1 MHLAERLK
9 ILDREERQMVAVGD
23 LAKDRLQSLRE
34 YVARQSGADA
44 AVAGWDLISTALNLL
59 IDMSEAVEATGDSY
73 GVNTRLLPM
82 GLPRL
87 GTRMPHGSP
96 ADRRIGAAHV
106 CPPPHE

>member
-1 MHLAERLK
+1 
-9 ILDREERQMVAVGD
+9 MVAVGD

-73 GVNTRLLPM
+73 GFIRGYYQWGCRASGLVCRMALPLTE
-82 GLPRL
+82 GSEQ
-87 GTRMPHGSP
+87 RMF
-96 ADRRIGAAHV
+96 A
-106 CPPPHE
+106 PPS